1 MTTGKSFE
9 KPVLKTLE
17 FVSSDQAYEM
27 IERDVYW
34 PKWEHP
40 WWAILALAETGN
52 LEQVPQGLMME
63 LLNCA
68 DRQYIHVFPVRPE
81 DAPEDINGYTE
92 VMCFCFLGSLLKVAS
107 LMELDFFAYVPW
119 AKDWFTRYQLPD
131 GGYNC
136 DEVAY
141 LESGKSSLV
150 STVPMLEGMLAY
162 QRFMNDDSLFEPQA
176 KKAYDY
182 LVKHNVFMSSAGKEI
197 EGVEWDKLMFPRFY
211 EFDFLRS
218 LEAVLD
224 YGISRNVEIPE
235 KSIKEAVRLL
245 NQKIEDKIFFSEK
258 QWLREEKTVSYTSE
272 APILFKDRAK
282 VPLFLNIINARE
294 ENPFVKDLLEKTKA
308 NLETAKSKGLI
319 K

>member
-52 LEQVPQGLMME
+52 LSQVPQELMME
-63 LLNCA
+63 FLNCA
-68 DRQYIHVFPVRPE
+68 DRQYIHVFPVKPE
-81 DAPEDINGYTE
+81 DADEDVNGYTE

-107 LMELDFFAYVPW
+107 LMELDLFAYMPW

-136 DEVAY
+136 DETAY
-141 LESGKSSLV
+141 LGSGKSSLI
-150 STVPMLEGMLAY
+150 STVPMLEGMIQY
-162 QRFMNDDSLFEPQA
+162 QRFMADETLFEQQA
-176 KKAYDY
+176 KKAFDY
-182 LVKHNVFMSSAGKEI
+182 LIKHNVFMSSSGKEI
-197 EGVEWDKLMFPRFY
+197 PGVEWDKLLFPRFY

-218 LEAVLD
+218 LEVVLD
-224 YGISRNVEIPE
+224 YGIFKNIPIPE
-235 KSIKEAVRLL
+235 KAINKAVKLL
-245 NQKIEDKIFFSEK
+245 EQKIADKVFYSEK
-258 QWLREEKTVSYTSE
+258 QWLREEKTVTYTSE
-272 APILFKDRAK
+272 APILFRDRAK
-282 VPLFLNIINARE
+282 VPVFLNIINARE
-294 ENPFVKDLLEKTKA
+294 ENPFVEELLEKSKA
-308 NLETAKSKGLI
+308 KLEEAKAKELI